1 MATESSDPDHVS
13 HRMKLAEERI
23 GYQFTDRELLRQALT
38 HSSSATSRLGSNER
52 LEFLGDAI
60 LGMVVCEYIYRTFP
74 GILEGEMTK
83 IKSMVVSRQVCAEVA
98 AELDLKEHL
107 SLGKGMSTR
116 SEVPSSVG
124 AAAFE
129 ALIGAIYLDGGFEAA
144 SRFILAMVQDRIH
157 RAEESGHH
165 ENFKS
170 VLQQH
175 VQRTRGLTPVYSILD
190 EQGPDHAKCFEV
202 AVEIDGT
209 RYESCWG
216 SSKKRAE
223 QEAALAALVAL
234 GCADRDERGH
244 VVIRDGV

>member
-1 MATESSDPDHVS
+1 MESLS
-13 HRMKLAEERI
+13 HQVLLDAI
-23 GYQFTDRELLRQALT
+23 GYQFRDPEVLRQAFSHASGT
-38 HSSSATSRLGSNER
+38 EHRLQSNER
-52 LEFLGDAI
+52 LEFLGDAV
-60 LGMVVCEYIYRTFP
+60 LGMVVCEYIYSNFP

-98 AELDLKEHL
+98 DELDLKSYL
-107 SLGKGMSTR
+107 SLGKGMSSR
-116 SEVPSSVG
+116 SEIPSSVG

-129 ALIGAIYLDGGFEAA
+129 SLIGAIYIDGGLEAA
-144 SRFILAMVQDRIH
+144 RMFIISQLESRIH
-157 RAEESGHH
+157 QAEGSGHH

-175 VQRTRGLTPVYSILD
+175 VQRVFGATPVYCILD

-202 AVEIDGT
+202 AVEINGD

-223 QEAALAALVAL
+223 QDAALNALIAL
-234 GCADRDERGH
+234 GYAGRDDDGH
-244 VVIRDGV
+244 VVIRSEG

>member
-1 MATESSDPDHVS
+1 M
-13 HRMKLAEERI
+13 
-23 GYQFTDRELLRQALT
+23 
-38 HSSSATSRLGSNER
+38 
-52 LEFLGDAI
+52 
-60 LGMVVCEYIYRTFP
+60 
-74 GILEGEMTK
+74 
-83 IKSMVVSRQVCAEVA
+83 
-98 AELDLKEHL
+98 
-107 SLGKGMSTR
+107 
-116 SEVPSSVG
+116 G

-144 SRFILAMVQDRIH
+144 SRFILSVLQERIH
-157 RAEESGHH
+157 QAEESGHH

-175 VQRTRGLTPVYSILD
+175 VQRTLGLTPVYSILD

-223 QEAALAALVAL
+223 QEAALNALVAL
-234 GCADRDERGH
+234 GCADRDEDGR
-244 VVIRDGV
+244 VVIRGSS

>member
-1 MATESSDPDHVS
+1 MLSSMESVNQNALSE
-13 HRMKLAEERI
+13 AI
-23 GYQFTDRELLRQALT
+23 GYRFRDPEIVRQAMSHASGT
-38 HSSSATSRLGSNER
+38 EHRLHSNER

-60 LGMVVCEYIYRTFP
+60 LGMVVCEYIYRSFP

-98 AELDLKEHL
+98 EELGLKSHL
-107 SLGKGMSTR
+107 SLGKGMSAR

-129 ALIGAIYLDGGFEAA
+129 AIIGAIYIDGGLEAV
-144 SRFILAMVQDRIH
+144 SGFILSRLESRIH
-157 RAEESGHH
+157 QAEESGHH

-175 VQRTRGLTPVYSILD
+175 VQRVFGVTPVYSILD

-202 AVEIDGT
+202 AVEIDGN

-223 QEAALAALVAL
+223 QEAALIALIAL
-234 GCADRDERGH
+234 GCAERGDDGR
-244 VVIRDGV
+244 VVIRSGG

>member
-1 MATESSDPDHVS
+1 MDSMDDQRVS
-13 HRMKLAEERI
+13 EVI
-23 GYQFTDRELLRQALT
+23 GYRFRDQEVLAQALSHASGT
-38 HSSSATSRLGSNER
+38 EHRLHSNER

-60 LGMVVCEYIYRTFP
+60 LGMVVCEYIYRQFP

-98 AELDLKEHL
+98 DELDLKSHL
-107 SLGKGMSTR
+107 SLGKGMSSRTD
-116 SEVPSSVG
+116 VPSSVG

-129 ALIGAIYLDGGFEAA
+129 ALIGAIYIDGGLDAA
-144 SRFILAMVQDRIH
+144 SGFILAHLESRIH
-157 RAEESGHH
+157 QAEVSGHH

-175 VQRTRGLTPVYSILD
+175 VQRVFGATPVYSILD

-202 AVEIDGT
+202 AVDIDGT

-223 QEAALAALVAL
+223 QEAALIALIAL
-234 GCADRDERGH
+234 GCADRDEDGR
-244 VVIRDGV
+244 VVVRTVG